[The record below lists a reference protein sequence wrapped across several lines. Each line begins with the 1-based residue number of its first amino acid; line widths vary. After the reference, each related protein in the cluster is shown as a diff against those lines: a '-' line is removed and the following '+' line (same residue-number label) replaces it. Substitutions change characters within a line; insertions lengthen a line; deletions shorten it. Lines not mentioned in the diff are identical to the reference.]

1 MPAGNDQAHEEEKC
15 STKRGRGGFSLNPYI
30 FLLTYVPCG
39 FMLEGLFSKLESF
52 LAGRPV
58 HRSEPEQQAVDG
70 ETKRLSLYHYSTCP
84 FCLSVRRVIK
94 KLNLKIDLRNVRRDP
109 EYRKELMLG
118 GGMLMVPCLRI
129 EDREGKVRWLYEST
143 DINRYLIE
151 RFSPKANGN

>member
-1 MPAGNDQAHEEEKC
+1 MKKEKAPRKGEEGLIFD
-15 STKRGRGGFSLNPYI
+15 SPTF
-30 FLLTYVPCG
+30 FLLTFEPRG
-39 FMLEGLFSKLESF
+39 SMLERLVSKIESF
-52 LAGRPV
+52 LAGEPV

-70 ETKRLSLYHYSTCP
+70 ETKRLSLYHYFTCP

-94 KLNLKIDLRNVRRDP
+94 KLNLKIDLRDVRRDP
-109 EYRKELMLG
+109 KYRKELMLG

-151 RFSPKANGN
+151 RFSPKANGD